1 MYMAVRFSWH
11 WRHLTRTK
19 WVLTRGEPN
28 RFNNHLVFTVTQAV
42 DNSHALIGRL
52 LLTEN
57 GQGLNEWCLF
67 TVRKILIA
75 ILMQIVGHSL
85 FYCAVEA
92 QRTDEL
98 FVCACAVVVDHLSV
112 WFGVNSPRLCFW
124 HSASWS
130 VLLHHLRSS
139 CGISYGLDW
148 S

>member
-1 MYMAVRFSWH
+1 M
-11 WRHLTRTK
+11 
-19 WVLTRGEPN
+19 LTRGDPN

-42 DNSHALIGRL
+42 EDNSHALSGRL

-57 GQGLNEWCLF
+57 GQGLNEECLF
-67 TVRKILIA
+67 TVRKILMA

-112 WFGVNSPRLCFW
+112 
-124 HSASWS
+124 
-130 VLLHHLRSS
+130 
-139 CGISYGLDW
+139 
-148 S
+148 